1 MEKPIKKL
9 KEISLINNRNRILKN
24 YYSKELRKGKTYRA
38 SNLDKVLLYGIMFL
52 LLSTILII
60 RSNQFLLSIFI
71 SSIGLYFLIIINS
84 RISKKAKTKR
94 ITEINDNLKKKKLIR
109 EFSSLN
115 KEGFTNYIEVIFKD
129 FYEVDIEKA
138 ELPLDLKFTKDKDI
152 FGVKCIKASMEDR
165 IGTRELEVFSKE
177 LDNLGLKDGI
187 LVTNTH
193 FTDGLQEDTKIILLD
208 FNNIVDILIKLDKY
222 PSDKDMEDYIVDRF
236 IDRRNGIKTQ
246 VKDFN
251 KKKIIQLYGLCAIFY
266 ILSFFIS
273 FPLYYKIMAVVSFVI
288 ATLVSGYKISEYI
301 RLKDS
306 LNIDQN

>member
-1 MEKPIKKL
+1 MEKRIKKL
-9 KEISLINNRNRILKN
+9 KEISLANNRNRILKN

-52 LLSTILII
+52 LLSTILIV

-71 SSIGLYFLIIINS
+71 SAIGLYFIVMFNS
-84 RISKKAKTKR
+84 RISKKAKTKK
-94 ITEINDNLKKKKLIR
+94 ITEINEGLKKKKLIR
-109 EFSSLN
+109 EFSNLN
-115 KEGFTNYIEVIFKD
+115 KEGFTNYIKVLFND
-129 FYEVDIEKA
+129 YYEVDIEKA
-138 ELPLDLKFTKDKDI
+138 ELPLDLKFIKDKDV
-152 FGVKCIKASMEDR
+152 FGIKCIKASMEDR
-165 IGTRELEVFSKE
+165 IGTRELEVFNKE

-187 LVTNTH
+187 LVTNTY
-193 FTDGLQEDTKIILLD
+193 FRDGLQDDTKIILLD

-222 PSDKDMEDYIVDRF
+222 PSDKDIEDYIVDRF
-236 IDRRNGIKTQ
+236 IDRRNGIKSQ

-251 KKKIIQLYGLCAIFY
+251 KKKIIQLYGLCAVFY

>member
-1 MEKPIKKL
+1 MKKLIKKL
-9 KEISLINNRNRILKN
+9 KEISLTNNRNRILKN

-52 LLSTILII
+52 LLSTILIV

-71 SSIGLYFLIIINS
+71 SAIGLYFLVMFNS

-94 ITEINDNLKKKKLIR
+94 ITEINEDLKKKKLIR
-109 EFSSLN
+109 EFSNLN
-115 KEGFTNYIEVIFKD
+115 KEGFTNYIKVLFNGY
-129 FYEVDIEKA
+129 YEVDIEKA
-138 ELPLDLKFTKDKDI
+138 ELPLDLKFTKEKDV
-152 FGVKCIKASMEDR
+152 FGIKCIKASMEDR
-165 IGTRELEVFSKE
+165 IGTRELEIFNKE
-177 LDNLGLKDGI
+177 LDILGLKDGI
-187 LVTNTH
+187 LVTNTY
-193 FTDGLQEDTKIILLD
+193 FTDGLQDDTKIILLD
-208 FNNIVDILIKLDKY
+208 FNNIVDVLIKLDKY

-236 IDRRNGIKTQ
+236 IDKRNGIKSQ

-251 KKKIIQLYGLCAIFY
+251 KKKIIQLYGLCAVFY

>member
-1 MEKPIKKL
+1 MKKKIKRL

-38 SNLDKVLLYGIMFL
+38 SNMDKVFLYGIMFIL
-52 LLSTILII
+52 LTTILIVK
-60 RSNQFLLSIFI
+60 SNRLILSIFI
-71 SSIGLYFLIIINS
+71 SAIAIFFLITQNS
-84 RISKKAKTKR
+84 RISQKSKVKKIR
-94 ITEINDNLKKKKLIR
+94 EINADLKKKKLIR
-109 EFSSLN
+109 EFSNLN

-129 FYEVDIEKA
+129 HYKVDIEKA
-138 ELPLDLKFTKDKDI
+138 ELPLDLKFTKDGDV
-152 FGVKCIKASMEDR
+152 FGFKCVKASMDDR
-165 IGTRELEVFSKE
+165 IGTREIELFNRE
-177 LDNLGLKDGI
+177 LDNLNLKDGI
-187 LVTNTH
+187 LVTNTY
-193 FTDGLQEDTKIILLD
+193 FTDGLQDETKIILLD

-222 PSDKDMEDYIVDRF
+222 PNDKDMEDYIVDRF
-236 IDRRNGIKTQ
+236 VDKRNGVKNQ

-251 KKKIIQLYGLCAIFY
+251 KKKIIQLYGLCAVFY